1 MTKVY
6 DALIIGAG
14 AAGLSAAL
22 GLGRVHRSAI
32 VFSAPSHRNNGA
44 AHIHNVLTRD
54 HTVPADFY
62 AAARKDLERYNNT
75 VFVET
80 TITSVKKTPTKDGA
94 FVASNAKGETWHG
107 RTVVLATGVKDVFP
121 DLPGYAE
128 NWPQN
133 IYQCP
138 FCDGHERADLPIGV
152 LAYPGFNP
160 MLVRLATIA
169 HAFGVKPGEKN
180 VPGQSKVTLFTNGKV
195 DMGVEANAAAMELC
209 RAKGI
214 KVEERKVVK
223 LEDVSGKKGVDVGVD
238 VRLEDGERVFV
249 GFVLHKPPTELVAK
263 EVIDGLGLETRRGM
277 FGDMVKTVNMFKE
290 TSVEGVFAAGDVCED
305 MTAVDNALF
314 TGACAAG
321 GVAHYVGNLDDK
333 EALEWWK
340 AKASMANGV
349 KEKIEKQEG
358 DVAGCADVKEAVLD
372 SSPHKELQK

>member
-6 DALIIGAG
+6 DALIVGAG

-32 VFSAPSHRNNGA
+32 VFSTSSHRNNGA

-54 HTVPADFY
+54 HTVPTDFY

-80 TITSVKKTPTKDGA
+80 TITSVSKAATIKGGG
-94 FVASNAKGETWHG
+94 FIASNAKGETWHG
-107 RTVVLATGVKDVFP
+107 RTVVLATGVRDVFP

-152 LAYPGFNP
+152 LAYPEFNP

-169 HAFGVKPGEKN
+169 HAFGVESGEKN
-180 VPGQSKVTLFTNGKV
+180 TPGQSKVTLFTNGKV
-195 DMGVEANAAAMELC
+195 DMGVEANQAALELC

-223 LEDVSGKKGVDVGVD
+223 LEDVSGKKGVDVGMD
-238 VRLEDGERVFV
+238 VWSEDGERVFV
-249 GFVLHKPPTELVAK
+249 GFVLHKPPTELVAR
-263 EVIDGLGLETRRGM
+263 EVVDELGLETRRGM
-277 FGDMVKTVNMFKE
+277 FGDVVKTINMFKG
-290 TSVEGVFAAGDVCED
+290 TSVEGVFAAGDICEE

-321 GVAHYVGNLDDK
+321 GVVHYVGDLDDK
-333 EALEWWK
+333 EALERWK
-340 AKASMANGV
+340 AKESVANWV
-349 KEKIEKQEG
+349 KAKVEQQEG
-358 DVAGCADVKEAVLD
+358 DAAGCADVKEVVVD
-372 SSPHKELQK
+372 SSPHKEL

>member
-1 MTKVY
+1 MIKVY

-14 AAGLSAAL
+14 AAGLSTAL
-22 GLGRVHRSAI
+22 GLGRVHRSAL
-32 VFSAPSHRNNGA
+32 VFSTPSHRNNGA

-54 HTVPADFY
+54 HTVPAEFY

-75 VFVET
+75 AFVET
-80 TITSVKKTPTKDGA
+80 AITSITKAATKGDN
-94 FVASNAKGETWHG
+94 FVASNARGETWYG

-152 LAYPGFNP
+152 LAYPTFDP

-169 HAFGVKPGEKN
+169 NAFGVKPGEKN

-195 DMGVEANAAAMELC
+195 DMGLEANTAAVELC

-223 LEDVSGKKGVDVGVD
+223 LEDVSGKKGVDVGVE
-238 VRLEDGERVFV
+238 VWLEDGERVFV
-249 GFVLHKPPTELVAK
+249 GFVLHKPPTELVARD
-263 EVIDGLGLETRRGM
+263 VIDGLRLATRRGM
-277 FGDMVKTVNMFKE
+277 FGDVVKTVNMFKE
-290 TSVEGVFAAGDVCED
+290 TSVEGVFAAGDVCEE

-321 GVAHYVGNLDDK
+321 GVAHYVGDLDDR

-340 AKASMANGV
+340 AQEGVANGV
-349 KEKIEKQEG
+349 KEKVEKQEV
-358 DVAGCADVKEAVLD
+358 DLAGCADVKEVGLD
-372 SSPHKELQK
+372 SSPHKEL